1 MPFLLFQKDWLHL
14 LFYFN
19 GNETDEWFLITSF
32 CFFPLNCCNNKTC
45 ILTIRYFLRK
55 IFYGFTVIWGIV
67 TLVFLLFNVLPD
79 DPARLTLGQR
89 SDLASVEN
97 VRKELNLDKPVG
109 VRYLLYLNDLS
120 PLSLHEKKTDNI
132 EKYKPYVS
140 LNVSSHKE
148 LLFKNPYLGRSYQSK
163 RLVWDVLSDA
173 LPGTIILA
181 FAAIIFATFL
191 GIALGVLAALKKD
204 TWLDTSAILAS
215 VTGISAPSF
224 FAGLL
229 IAYIFGYA
237 LSNITGLGMVGSLW
251 EYDTFG
257 GRYLAVKNLILPA
270 LTLGI
275 RPLAI
280 ITQLTRSSLLD
291 VLSQDYIRTA
301 YAKGLKKYQVI
312 WRHALPNA
320 LNPVVTAISGWLAE
334 LMAGSFFV
342 EFIFSWKGI
351 GKLTVDSLDK
361 FDFPIVMGA
370 ILITATIF
378 VLVNM
383 LTDLLYTKIDPR
395 VKLR

>member
-1 MPFLLFQKDWLHL
+1 
-14 LFYFN
+14 
-19 GNETDEWFLITSF
+19 
-32 CFFPLNCCNNKTC
+32 
-45 ILTIRYFLRK
+45 LTIRYFLRK
-55 IFYGFTVIWGIV
+55 ILYGFIVIWGIV

-109 VRYLLYLNDLS
+109 IRYLLYLNDLS
-120 PLSLHEKKTDNI
+120 PLSLHKKAEDNT
-132 EKYKPYVS
+132 EKYKPYLS
-140 LNVSSHKE
+140 LYISRNKE
-148 LLFKNPYLGRSYQSK
+148 VLLKNPYLGRSYQSK

-181 FAAIIFATFL
+181 FAAIIFATIF

-215 VTGISAPSF
+215 VAGISAPSF

-229 IAYIFGYA
+229 IAYIFGYT
-237 LSNITGLGMVGSLW
+237 LSDITGLSMVGSLW

-301 YAKGLKKYQVI
+301 YAKGLKKYKVI

-334 LMAGSFFV
+334 LLAGSFFV

-378 VLVNM
+378 VFVNM